1 MKYADIKPHDI
12 ANGPGVRVSIFAS
25 GCHHRC
31 PGCFNAEAR
40 DFNYGL
46 DFSQK
51 TIDTIIDYLKPDHIS
66 GLTLLGGE
74 PLAPENQP
82 DLRNLISQVRSTFPE
97 KSLRCYS
104 GFTYEFIQEYM
115 IPRLPYTEKMMA
127 TLDVLVDGKWIEALK
142 NLNLRFRG
150 SANQRV
156 IDLQRTRK
164 TGEIVRALGEV
175 EQEKYQQMPLLTAQN
190 IPQWEQNIAQHVSPL
205 ITHTYV

>member
-12 ANGPGVRVSIFAS
+12 ANGPGVRVSLFAS
-25 GCHHRC
+25 GCRHAC

-40 DFNYGL
+40 DFAYGA
-46 DFSQK
+46 DFTQE
-51 TIDTIIDYLKPDHIS
+51 TIDTIIALLQREYIS

-82 DLRNLISQVRSTFPE
+82 EIRNLVRQVRAALPH
-97 KSLRCYS
+97 KSIRCYS
-104 GFTYEFIQEYM
+104 GFSYEFIQQYM
-115 IPRLPYTEKMMA
+115 VPRLPHTKDLMEHM
-127 TLDVLVDGKWIEALK
+127 DVLVDGKRIEALA

-156 IDLQRTRK
+156 IDLRQTRK

-175 EQEKYQQMPLLTAQN
+175 EREKYLQ
-190 IPQWEQNIAQHVSPL
+190 IPL
-205 ITHTYV
+205 ITPQDIPHREHQILTTTPSFVLQEA